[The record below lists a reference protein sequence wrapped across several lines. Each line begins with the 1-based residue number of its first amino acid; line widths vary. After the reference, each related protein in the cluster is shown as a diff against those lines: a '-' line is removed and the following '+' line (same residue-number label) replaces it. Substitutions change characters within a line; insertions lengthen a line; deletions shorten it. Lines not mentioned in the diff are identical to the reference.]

1 MKANRSDT
9 SGFEDFRRYQNG
21 EMSARERHLLE
32 KEMLENRLLADAYEG
47 FLLLQND
54 QIDLANINKEL
65 RDRLENRTS
74 ASRKTTV
81 PLWAYGAAASLIITL
96 GACWL
101 VFVSNPKQ
109 ETIREISQKPVGKPM
124 GKPMTTLT
132 PEAQPALS
140 NTPEVAVSA
149 AKPAPKAESKP
160 RRVKDPEPAVAEVEH
175 SFNEEIR
182 IAEHSDQVS
191 VPASASPEGQAFSYS
206 ARDPLMSPAANSLS
220 DKRKYKKSDNV
231 VPETAS
237 TLRTAPS
244 VATFKSIYPAKARP
258 LMGWDAYNAYLD
270 EQTSAARRNG
280 EVIVSF
286 KINADGSLTDFTA
299 RGKKHLQ
306 PEAIRIISGGPLW
319 VPAKQNDSAVSTAAT
334 LRLEFKK

>member
-21 EMSARERHLLE
+21 EMSSRERHLLE

-47 FLLLQND
+47 FLLLQNN
-54 QIDLANINKEL
+54 QIDFANINKEL
-65 RDRLENRTS
+65 RERLENRTS
-74 ASRKTTV
+74 ASRKRTV

-109 ETIREISQKPVGKPM
+109 ETIREISQKPLDKPLTR
-124 GKPMTTLT
+124 PT
-132 PEAQPALS
+132 PEAQPSLS

-149 AKPAPKAESKP
+149 SKSTPKAESKP
-160 RRVKDPEPAVAEVEH
+160 RRAKELEPAVAEVETNL
-175 SFNEEIR
+175 NEEVR

-191 VPASASPEGQAFSYS
+191 VPASAAPEGQAFSYS
-206 ARDPLMSPAANSLS
+206 ARDPLRSSATNSLS
-220 DKRKYKKSDNV
+220 DKPKYKKSNHV

-244 VATFKSIYPAKARP
+244 VAAFKSIYPVKARP

-270 EQTSAARRNG
+270 EQTRAARRNG

-299 RGKKHLQ
+299 QGKKPLQ

-319 VPAKQNDSAVSTAAT
+319 VPAQQNDSAVSTAAT
-334 LRLEFKK
+334 LRLEFRK